1 MASFTAQAALRA
13 KWSSLVEDHT
23 IEVPPEVTSK
33 VTSVVGWLKQASLE
47 VRAAGRRAVNTL
59 SGTAM
64 AGVPEGD
71 GAPGDG
77 PSDQLVII
85 HFNDVY
91 NVEPRLSEE
100 PVGGAARFCHAVKQ
114 LSHLRPLVLFSGDAF
129 SPSMLS
135 TFTKGEQMI
144 PVLNEVGT
152 HCAVFGNHEF
162 DHGLEVLSQWIPRC
176 EFPWLMSNVLDNET
190 GRPLGGGR
198 ITHVVEWAGRQI
210 GLVGLVE
217 KGWLDTL
224 GTVNP
229 NETTFLDFVEAG
241 QKLAAQL
248 KQEGCDYVIAL
259 THMRLP
265 NDTKLAENCE
275 EIDLILGGHDHI
287 YDVRQVNGKYIIK
300 SGTDFRQFSK
310 ITVDFGKC
318 STDSPEVTVE
328 EMNVTSQIPEDAKL
342 KEVLD
347 KYTTIIES
355 KMDDVLGVFA
365 VPLDGRFT
373 AIRTA
378 ESNLGNWVC
387 DVVLAATG
395 ADLVILNSGTLRS
408 DQVHP
413 AGDFTMRDLTNVI
426 PLRDPLVV
434 LKVSG
439 QTIVDALENAVSKY
453 PNLEGR
459 FPQVA
464 GISFAFDPSKSPGQ
478 RVDPNF
484 IRIGDEYLKLDSWYH
499 LATKCFLHEGRDGY
513 TMLKNAEVLVPEGEC
528 PELGL
533 AIQNH
538 FQAINMRLGKTK
550 KHSKHRQSLVTLSR
564 KHSLVKNLD
573 GSTGDLDGPPP
584 LRRASTV
591 DSSSGSPPPTSGGH
605 HTKLT
610 RRASLDDLE
619 QESCQL
625 TPRIE
630 GRIVIINSEEKR
642 QELILQRQRMEQD
655 SIIEEVDDESSPQ
668 N

>member
-1 MASFTAQAALRA
+1 MASFAAQAALRA
-13 KWSSLVEDHT
+13 KWSSLVEEHS

-59 SGTAM
+59 AGGM
-64 AGVPEGD
+64 A
-71 GAPGDG
+71 
-77 PSDQLVII
+77 QHLVIL

-91 NVEPRLSEE
+91 NVEPRQGPE
-100 PVGGAARFCHAVKQ
+100 PVGGAARFCTAIKSFQ
-114 LSHLRPLVLFSGDAF
+114 HLHPLVLFSGDAF

-135 TFTKGEQMI
+135 TYTKGEQMV
-144 PVLNEVGT
+144 PVLNDLGT
-152 HCAVFGNHEF
+152 HCAVLGNHDF
-162 DHGLEVLSQWIPRC
+162 DHGLEVLSQWVAQT

-190 GRPLGGGR
+190 GRPLGEGR
-198 ITHVVEWAGRQI
+198 ITHVVHWAGHRI
-210 GLVGLVE
+210 GLLGLVE
-217 KGWLDTL
+217 KEWLDTL
-224 GTVNP
+224 ATINP
-229 NETTFLDFVEAG
+229 EMVTFLDFVEAG

-259 THMRLP
+259 THMRTP
-265 NDTKLAENCE
+265 NDIKLAENCDN
-275 EIDLILGGHDHI
+275 IDLILGGHDHVYEI
-287 YDVRQVNGKYIIK
+287 KEINGKFVVK

-310 ITVDFGKC
+310 ITVNFDKPE
-318 STDSPEVTVE
+318 PEVTIE
-328 EMNVTSQIPEDAKL
+328 EISVTSAFPEDVKL
-342 KEVLD
+342 KEKLD
-347 KYTTIIES
+347 KYTSIVEGR
-355 KMDDVLGVFA
+355 MHEVLGCFS

-373 AIRTA
+373 SIRTS

-395 ADLVILNSGTLRS
+395 ADLVILNSGTFRS

-413 AGDFTMRDLTNVI
+413 AGDFTVRDLTNIV
-426 PLRDPLVV
+426 PMRDPLVI
-434 LKVSG
+434 LKLTG
-439 QTIVDALENAVSKY
+439 KQILDALENGVCMY
-453 PNLEGR
+453 PKLEGR

-464 GISFAFDPSKSPGQ
+464 GVSFAFDPTKPPGQ
-478 RVDPNF
+478 RVDPAF
-484 IRIGDEYLKLDSWYH
+484 VRIGDEYLNLEQNYR
-499 LATKCFLHEGRDGY
+499 LATKSYMHSGCDGY
-513 TMLKNAEVLVPEGEC
+513 VMLKDAEVLVDEGEC

-564 KHSLVKNLD
+564 RHSLVKMLD
-573 GSTGDLDGPPP
+573 GSELDGPPP

-591 DSSSGSPPPTSGGH
+591 EVTTSPPGH
-605 HTKLT
+605 HSARLT

-625 TPRIE
+625 TPKIDH
-630 GRIVIINSEEKR
+630 RIVVITNEEKR
-642 QELILQRQRMEQD
+642 QELILQRQRIEQD
-655 SIIEEVDDESSPQ
+655 SIIEEVDEYSPQ

>member
-1 MASFTAQAALRA
+1 MASFAAQAALRA
-13 KWSSLVEDHT
+13 KWSSLVEDHS

-59 SGTAM
+59 AGGAM
-64 AGVPEGD
+64 A
-71 GAPGDG
+71 
-77 PSDQLVII
+77 QHLVIL

-91 NVEPRLSEE
+91 NVEPRLSPE
-100 PVGGAARFCHAVKQ
+100 PVGGAARFCTAIKSFQ
-114 LSHLRPLVLFSGDAF
+114 HLHPLVLFSGDAF

-135 TFTKGEQMI
+135 TYTKGEQMV
-144 PVLNEVGT
+144 PVLNDIGT
-152 HCAVFGNHEF
+152 HCAVLGNHDF
-162 DHGLEVLSQWIPRC
+162 DHGLEVLSQWVGQT

-190 GRPLGGGR
+190 GRPLGEGR
-198 ITHVVEWAGRQI
+198 ITHVVHWAGHRI
-210 GLVGLVE
+210 GLLGLVE
-217 KGWLDTL
+217 KEWLDTL
-224 GTVNP
+224 ATINP
-229 NETTFLDFVEAG
+229 EMVTFLDFVEAG

-259 THMRLP
+259 THMRTP
-265 NDTKLAENCE
+265 NDIKLAENCDD
-275 EIDLILGGHDHI
+275 IDLILGGHDHVYEVKEI
-287 YDVRQVNGKYIIK
+287 NGKNVVK

-310 ITVDFGKC
+310 ITVNFDKPNG
-318 STDSPEVTVE
+318 SPEVTVE
-328 EMNVTSQIPEDAKL
+328 EVNVTSAFPEDQKL
-342 KEVLD
+342 KEKLD
-347 KYTTIIES
+347 KYTSIVEG
-355 KMDDVLGVFA
+355 KMHEVLGCFS

-373 AIRTA
+373 SIRTS

-395 ADLVILNSGTLRS
+395 ADLVVLNSGTFRS

-413 AGDFTMRDLTNVI
+413 AGDFTVRDLTNIV
-426 PLRDPLVV
+426 PMRDPLVI
-434 LKVSG
+434 LKLKG
-439 QTIVDALENAVSKY
+439 QQILETLENGVCMY
-453 PNLEGR
+453 PKLEGR

-464 GISFAFDPSKSPGQ
+464 GVSFAFDPSKPPGQ
-478 RVDPNF
+478 RVDPGF
-484 IRIGDEYLKLDSWYH
+484 VRIGDEYLNLEQHYR
-499 LATKCFLHEGRDGY
+499 LATKSYMHSGCDGY
-513 TMLKNAEVLVPEGEC
+513 VMLKDAEILVDEGEC

-564 KHSLVKNLD
+564 RHSLVKMLD
-573 GSTGDLDGPPP
+573 GSELDGPPP

-591 DSSSGSPPPTSGGH
+591 EVSTSPPAH
-605 HTKLT
+605 HTSRLT

-625 TPRIE
+625 TPKIDHRI
-630 GRIVIINSEEKR
+630 IVVNNEEKR
-642 QELILQRQRMEQD
+642 HELILQRQRIEQD
-655 SIIEEVDDESSPQ
+655 SIIEEVDEYSPQ